1 MRVGLYIQVP
11 FCQTKC
17 TYCHF
22 HTGVFS
28 ESIFPRYVDA
38 VCREISTLHSL
49 YGSEN
54 LAPQAGK
61 WSDTVVDTVYV
72 GGGTPSL
79 LEPVALQRIVDELRS
94 HLHCAFEEVTLE
106 ADPETVSAAQ
116 AAAWKRAGFDR
127 VSLGAQSFE
136 DGELRATGR
145 KHRAADIYSAMS
157 ILREAGITHINC
169 DLILGLP
176 NQTHESWERSVN
188 QLFALRPEHA
198 SIYMLEVDEGSR
210 LGREVISGGSR
221 YGAPGVVEDD
231 AVAGWFEETC
241 ALFSAAG
248 YEHYEISNWALP
260 GCRAR
265 HNSKYWRREP
275 YLGLGAGAHS
285 FNGLERWANAH
296 DPVAYAAAIESGL
309 LPVEQRE
316 TVTRERALEEEF
328 FLGLRL
334 LEGVNLTRIEKE
346 YGVSLRSRLPRLL
359 EAGAVEFDG
368 ATLRLAPARLAVC
381 EEVMAE
387 LLT

>member
-1 MRVGLYIQVP
+1 MQLGVYVQVP

-28 ESIFPRYVDA
+28 ERIFPRYVDA

-49 YGSEN
+49 YAAEK
-54 LAPQAGK
+54 LAPPSGN
-61 WSDTVVDTVYV
+61 WSAAVVDTVYV

-79 LEPVALQRIVDELRS
+79 LEPVSLQRLLDEVRS
-94 HLHCAFEEVTLE
+94 HLSCALEEVTLE
-106 ADPETVSAAQ
+106 ADPETVTPERSAA
-116 AAAWKRAGFDR
+116 WSRAGFNR

-136 DGELRATGR
+136 DVELRATGR
-145 KHRAADIYSAMS
+145 RHRQSDIYSAMRF
-157 ILREAGITHINC
+157 LRDAGFEQINC

-176 NQTHESWERSVN
+176 HQTRESWLRSVEK
-188 QLFALRPEHA
+188 LFALRAEHV

-210 LGREVISGGSR
+210 LGREVIAGGSR
-221 YGAPGVVEDD
+221 YGALR
-231 AVAGWFEETC
+231 VAGDDVIADWFAETSG
-241 ALFSAAG
+241 LFSAAG

-260 GCRAR
+260 GFRAR
-265 HNSKYWRREP
+265 HNSKYWRRQP

-285 FNGLERWANAH
+285 FNGAERWANAH
-296 DPVAYAAAIESGL
+296 DPAAYAAALEGAR

-316 TVTRERALEEEF
+316 AVTRERAFEEEL

-334 LEGVNLTRIEKE
+334 LEGVNLARIEAD

-359 EAGAVEFDG
+359 EAGAVELDG
-368 ATLRLAPARLAVC
+368 TTLRLAPARLAVC

-387 LLT
+387 LLA